1 MPRSITTAFPIV
13 VWAFCFAALTSCA
26 STKLDE
32 AWFDSSYTGGPLKS
46 VLVVGVSDN
55 VRRRGLFEQEL
66 TSRFNGLG
74 VAAVASMS
82 VAPTVEGLD
91 EESMRNKAR
100 ELDLRSVIV
109 TKLLSVEKERY
120 YVSGQ
125 PTRYY
130 GYYDRATGR
139 ELSPGFWTEYEIVK
153 LETNLYDIASDKLIW
168 SAASETFD
176 PPSAEKFVRTLS
188 KKITDD
194 LTKRGLLTQK

>member
-1 MPRSITTAFPIV
+1 MPRSIPTAFRIV
-13 VWAFCFAALTSCA
+13 VWAACFAALTSCA
-26 STKLDE
+26 STELSE
-32 AWFDSSYTGGPLKS
+32 AWFDSSYTGGPLES

-66 TSRFNGLG
+66 TSRFNSRG

-82 VAPTVEGLD
+82 VAPTVEDLD
-91 EESMRNKAR
+91 EESVKKKAR
-100 ELDLRSVIV
+100 ELDIESVIV
-109 TKLLSVEKERY
+109 TKLLSVDKERY

-139 ELSPGFWTEYEIVK
+139 ELSPGFWAEYEIVK
-153 LETNLYDIASDKLIW
+153 LETNLYDVASDKLIW

-176 PPSAEKFVRTLS
+176 PPPIEKFVQSLS
-188 KKITDD
+188 KKIIDD